1 MHMTYVVSFVTLL
14 TFLISILLLIRTS
27 KIIDLLE
34 EMYEDIE
41 EERLDE
47 DNEKIAIEDLN
58 RRLRQLHT
66 AKFGYMGQEKVRK

>member
-1 MHMTYVVSFVTLL
+1 MTYVVSFVTLL

-41 EERLDE
+41 EEERLDE